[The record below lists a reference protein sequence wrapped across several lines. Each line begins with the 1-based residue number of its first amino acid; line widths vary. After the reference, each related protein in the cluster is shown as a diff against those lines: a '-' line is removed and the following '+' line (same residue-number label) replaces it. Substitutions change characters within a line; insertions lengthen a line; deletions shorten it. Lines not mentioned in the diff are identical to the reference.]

1 MDIFLIKAFCFL
13 YTYLTSCSSS
23 NAFSSVILRASY
35 WQLTTWQ
42 LTTRVFIG
50 FELEIYLYIIFSYF
64 VDLFDSSAIS
74 FLAFTS
80 FCF

>member
-35 WQLTTWQ
+35 WQLTT
-42 LTTRVFIG
+42 RVFIG

-64 VDLFDSSAIS
+64 IDLFDSSAIS